1 MQCRSVKIHRP
12 IADFTLDMNIGHWTL
27 HIAHCAATTTGRAGP
42 WSSESM
48 TPCGTLFFCSLGPTD
63 HPWPARDFV
72 GRANATHARSSDA
85 SRSNQIP
92 NPLLPP
98 PELSNNGGEL
108 GPRPSCSSASRL
120 SSSRLSPDGPW
131 TGHGR
136 DDVEGPRRSV
146 RLLSR

>member
-1 MQCRSVKIHRP
+1 MPKREDPPTDCRFH
-12 IADFTLDMNIGHWTL
+12 IGHEHWAL
-27 HIAHCAATTTGRAGP
+27 DIAHCTLRRHHHWACRP
-42 WSSESM
+42 LSM
-48 TPCGTLFFCSLGPTD
+48 TPCRTLFFCSLFCPRLTRPSLAD
-63 HPWPARDFV
+63 PRFRRASERHPRTIL
-72 GRANATHARSSDA
+72 RRLQIE
-85 SRSNQIP
+85 SNPQSA
-92 NPLLPP
+92 PP
-98 PELSNNGGEL
+98 PELSNNGGEP